1 MLINQF
7 SFETCLSATVP
18 MVSPVTPMECAFQNT
33 NALNQF
39 QNVRRKVFHWKY
51 HKLWR
56 ISNNLWLIIYLW
68 SMSHWQWLIIK
79 RVNTILNVSS
89 AQNQVAMRKWSA
101 QKIQTKMLLQL
112 NVEKEQVSN
121 AKISDTDRFKNE
133 MYLSAEKLSVT
144 TWIIFWACILKLDK
158 RAPMEWI
165 SWSKRIHFPLWLW
178 WPKHN
183 CPYGRNAQ
191 LRPLR

>member
-1 MLINQF
+1 MQLCIWFRPRLQWSVHSGTRMPWTSSTMSEGKFFIENIINYDLLF
-7 SFETCLSATVP
+7 
-18 MVSPVTPMECAFQNT
+18 
-33 NALNQF
+33 
-39 QNVRRKVFHWKY
+39 
-51 HKLWR
+51 
-56 ISNNLWLIIYLW
+56 IYDQ
-68 SMSHWQWLIIK
+68 WQWLIIK

-133 MYLSAEKLSVT
+133 MYLSVKI
-144 TWIIFWACILKLDK
+144 WIIFRACILKLDK
-158 RAPMEWI
+158 RAPLEWI
-165 SWSKRIHFPLWLW
+165 LWSKRISFPLWLW

-191 LRPLR
+191 LRSHR